1 MELLV
6 IKKDVRWSAN
16 RKNRYLQN
24 KQRKGMP
31 EMVVQFPASP
41 YSYTSHLKHNPY
53 AGARGDPYQGVQFSE
68 FLNLQKGESYD
79 TDCGID

>member
-41 YSYTSHLKHNPY
+41 YSYTSHL
-53 AGARGDPYQGVQFSE
+53 
-68 FLNLQKGESYD
+68 LNLQKGESYD
-79 TDCGID
+79 TDCGIDQINLHFSFRG